1 MTLYDF
7 IKENKL
13 EMYILYMHKTDSLD
27 AGLFIPSNKF
37 NDFLNI
43 AKDFLNTSKADFGI
57 KSRIFYTGTNFEI
70 AFDQILDLIEYNN
83 EHKNEKPLAEYRDL
97 FRMNDFEEN
106 EYDVA
111 ILAYNRSRIKNVD
124 ELVEALKIEFL
135 KNDEL
140 GDIYDINS
148 IMKLYSAK
156 SSEDVFKDLKA
167 GDWIKWF
174 FPKFNVNVYLVIRDI
189 KDINLPWKSYKPITI
204 KDIMILFDNKR
215 NQK

>member
-13 EMYILYMHKTDSLD
+13 EMYILYIQKSDTLD
-27 AGLFIPSNKF
+27 AGLFIPFDKF
-37 NDFLNI
+37 KNFTDI
-43 AKDFLNTSKADFGI
+43 AKDFLHSGEVYFGI
-57 KSRIFYTGTNFEI
+57 KSRVFEDNI
-70 AFDQILDLIEYNN
+70 AFDRILDLIEYNHQ
-83 EHKNEKPLAEYRDL
+83 HKNEKSLAEYRSL
-97 FRMNDFEEN
+97 FRNNDFEEN

-148 IMKLYSAK
+148 IMKLYGAK

-167 GDWIKWF
+167 GNWIKWF
-174 FPKFNVNVYLVIRDI
+174 FPKFNVNVYLVIKDI
-189 KDINLPWKSYKPITI
+189 KNISLPWKSYKPITI
-204 KDIMILFDNKR
+204 KDIMVLFDNKR

>member
-1 MTLYDF
+1 
-7 IKENKL
+7 
-13 EMYILYMHKTDSLD
+13 MYLQIFFSIRDSCWGYL
-27 AGLFIPSNKF
+27 NEF
-37 NDFLNI
+37 NVDN
-43 AKDFLNTSKADFGI
+43 
-57 KSRIFYTGTNFEI
+57 I
-70 AFDQILDLIEYNN
+70 AFDRILDLIEYNHQ
-83 EHKNEKPLAEYRDL
+83 HKNEKSLAEYRSL
-97 FRMNDFEEN
+97 FRNNDFEEN

-148 IMKLYSAK
+148 IMKLYGAK

-167 GDWIKWF
+167 GNWIKWF
-174 FPKFNVNVYLVIRDI
+174 FPKFNVNVYLVIKDI
-189 KDINLPWKSYKPITI
+189 KNISLPWKSYKPITI
-204 KDIMILFDNKR
+204 KDIMVLFDNKR

>member
-27 AGLFIPSNKF
+27 SGLFIPSNKF
-37 NDFLNI
+37 NDFLYI

-57 KSRIFYTGTNFEI
+57 KSRIFYTGTNIEI
-70 AFDQILDLIEYNN
+70 AFDQILDLIEYNH

-124 ELVEALKIEFL
+124 ELVKALEAEFL
-135 KNDEL
+135 NKDDL
-140 GDIYDINS
+140 GDIYDING
-148 IMKLYSAK
+148 IMNLYGAK

-174 FPKFNVNVYLVIRDI
+174 FPKFNVNVYLVIKDI
-189 KDINLPWKSYKPITI
+189 KNISLPWKSYKPITI
-204 KDIMILFDNKR
+204 KDIMVLFDDKR
-215 NQK
+215 NEK